1 MRLCYIDALGD
12 AYIKKVNYPNL
23 QRFPNELYI
32 KNPRKNFKTLL
43 PFIYKKIRYIILDHT
58 IYHIYENGN
67 CLYNCLKESEFNKK
81 MIELE
86 GRNITYEKLPP
97 GMGGAGDK
105 GYPEPLGSDSY

>member
-1 MRLCYIDALGD
+1 MYIDALGD
-12 AYIKKVNYPNL
+12 AYIKKPNNPNL
-23 QRFPNELYI
+23 QRWQFELDI
-32 KNPRKNFKTLL
+32 KKPAEKNLPLL

-97 GMGGAGDK
+97 GTGGVCDK
-105 GYPEPLGSDSY
+105 GFPEPWGDDSY

>member
-1 MRLCYIDALGD
+1 MRLLYIDALGD

-32 KNPRKNFKTLL
+32 KNPRKIFKTLL

>member
-1 MRLCYIDALGD
+1 MRLLYIDALGD
-12 AYIKKVNYPNL
+12 AYIKKPNYPNL

-32 KNPRKNFKTLL
+32 KNPRKIFKTLL

>member
-1 MRLCYIDALGD
+1 
-12 AYIKKVNYPNL
+12 
-23 QRFPNELYI
+23 
-32 KNPRKNFKTLL
+32 
-43 PFIYKKIRYIILDHT
+43 
-58 IYHIYENGN
+58 
-67 CLYNCLKESEFNKK
+67 

>member
-1 MRLCYIDALGD
+1 MP
-12 AYIKKVNYPNL
+12 YIKKPNYPNL

-32 KNPRKNFKTLL
+32 KNPRKIFKTLL

-97 GMGGAGDK
+97 GTGGVCDK
-105 GYPEPLGSDSY
+105 GFPEPWGDDSY